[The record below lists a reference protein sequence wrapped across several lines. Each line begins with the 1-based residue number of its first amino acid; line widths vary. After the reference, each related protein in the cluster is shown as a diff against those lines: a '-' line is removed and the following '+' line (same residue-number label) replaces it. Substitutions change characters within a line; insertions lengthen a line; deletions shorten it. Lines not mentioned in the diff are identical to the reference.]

1 MYYLNVWQD
10 GNVYR
15 GICGAEGTLGN
26 ANTGTFKLPSKP
38 VKCPFDTCDC
48 SPGIHVKKVIDK
60 IYNKGFIVTNDV
72 SEIINISEKN
82 INQLKILKA
91 ILISFS
97 FIYLTNLIFGVG
109 DLNLNLNFFISVGV
123 YTILSFIALYGYE
136 LNKLVGFI
144 LFFSITFLSPNL
156 YPELEGQLFP
166 VTYVIFALFLTYFFG
181 NKMYKTWKT
190 SI

>member
-1 MYYLNVWQD
+1 ML
-10 GNVYR
+10 
-15 GICGAEGTLGN
+15 
-26 ANTGTFKLPSKP
+26 
-38 VKCPFDTCDC
+38 
-48 SPGIHVKKVIDK
+48 
-60 IYNKGFIVTNDV
+60 
-72 SEIINISEKN
+72 KN
-82 INQLKILKA
+82 INRLKILKA
-91 ILISFS
+91 IFISFS
-97 FIYLTNLIFGVG
+97 FIYLTNVIYGMGGF
-109 DLNLNLNFFISVGV
+109 NLNLNFFISVCV

-136 LNKLVGFI
+136 LNKLVGLI

>member
-1 MYYLNVWQD
+1 ML
-10 GNVYR
+10 
-15 GICGAEGTLGN
+15 
-26 ANTGTFKLPSKP
+26 
-38 VKCPFDTCDC
+38 
-48 SPGIHVKKVIDK
+48 
-60 IYNKGFIVTNDV
+60 
-72 SEIINISEKN
+72 KN

-91 ILISFS
+91 IFISFS

-109 DLNLNLNFFISVGV
+109 GLNLNLNFFISFSV

-144 LFFSITFLSPNL
+144 LFFSITFLSPNF

-181 NKMYKTWKT
+181 NKMYKKWKT